1 MALVINANICYV
13 YRHVRLDKNIPFYV
27 GIGSDNQYSR
37 AYFAKKRNLYWNKIV
52 ATTNYKV
59 EILMEDLSWN
69 QACDK
74 EKEFILLYGRHDLGK
89 GCLANMT
96 DGGEGSLNVVQK
108 LETRS
113 KRSEKLKGAGNPNY
127 GKSIPEWHKE
137 ILRKAQTGRKQ
148 DKEAVKLRTQKLK
161 GKKRSKEVML
171 PCIIAKCKN
180 IIDLSSGIIF
190 DSISEAAASK
200 KINRTT
206 LNAMLRGQN
215 KNTTSLIY
223 I

>member
-1 MALVINANICYV
+1 MALVINANTCYV

-27 GIGSDNQYSR
+27 GIGSDNQYS
-37 AYFAKKRNLYWNKIV
+37 
-52 ATTNYKV
+52 
-59 EILMEDLSWN
+59 
-69 QACDK
+69 
-74 EKEFILLYGRHDLGK
+74 
-89 GCLANMT
+89 
-96 DGGEGSLNVVQK
+96 
-108 LETRS
+108 
-113 KRSEKLKGAGNPNY
+113 
-127 GKSIPEWHKE
+127 
-137 ILRKAQTGRKQ
+137 
-148 DKEAVKLRTQKLK
+148 KEAVKLRTQKLK

>member
-1 MALVINANICYV
+1 
-13 YRHVRLDKNIPFYV
+13 
-27 GIGSDNQYSR
+27 
-37 AYFAKKRNLYWNKIV
+37 
-52 ATTNYKV
+52 
-59 EILMEDLSWN
+59 
-69 QACDK
+69 
-74 EKEFILLYGRHDLGK
+74 
-89 GCLANMT
+89 MT

>member
-1 MALVINANICYV
+1 
-13 YRHVRLDKNIPFYV
+13 
-27 GIGSDNQYSR
+27 
-37 AYFAKKRNLYWNKIV
+37 
-52 ATTNYKV
+52 
-59 EILMEDLSWN
+59 
-69 QACDK
+69 
-74 EKEFILLYGRHDLGK
+74 
-89 GCLANMT
+89 
-96 DGGEGSLNVVQK
+96 
-108 LETRS
+108 
-113 KRSEKLKGAGNPNY
+113 
-127 GKSIPEWHKE
+127 
-137 ILRKAQTGRKQ
+137 
-148 DKEAVKLRTQKLK
+148 
-161 GKKRSKEVML
+161 ML